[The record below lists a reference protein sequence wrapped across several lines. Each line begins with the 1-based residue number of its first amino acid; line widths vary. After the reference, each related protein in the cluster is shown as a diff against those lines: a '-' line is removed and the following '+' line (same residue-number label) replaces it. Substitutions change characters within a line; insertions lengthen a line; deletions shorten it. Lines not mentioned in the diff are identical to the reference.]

1 MVEIQQSEKEAPG
14 QRQHG
19 DREESPARCM
29 KDPITTIKQYGKEFA
44 KMLFVSI
51 FEKGCLT

>member
-51 FEKGCLT
+51 FEKVV